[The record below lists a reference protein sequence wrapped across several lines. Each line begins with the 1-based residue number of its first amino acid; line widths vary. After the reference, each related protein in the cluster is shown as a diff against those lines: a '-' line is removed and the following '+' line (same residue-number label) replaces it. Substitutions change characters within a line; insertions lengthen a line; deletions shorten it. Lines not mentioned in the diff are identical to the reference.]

1 MPPRREACSRL
12 YWKAKGLNRLERIF
26 SRAFSSCKLADLG
39 NRVLA
44 TDMQTFLVD
53 NLLEYTDKMSM
64 SVGLEVRVPYLDTA
78 LAEYSLSVPFSAKLH
93 RGRTKIA
100 LREACRDL
108 LPEDNE
114 ALPKKGFVLPL
125 AIWMRDRLDKYFD
138 RFMPNARTKDLGF
151 FDPAYIQTLREIHKS
166 GRCDYSYELFSIM
179 MFDSWHRHH
188 ME

>member
-1 MPPRREACSRL
+1 MNG
-12 YWKAKGLNRLERIF
+12 KQLEPSERVF
-26 SRAFSSCKLADLG
+26 SRVFTECGLADLG

-44 TDMQTFLVD
+44 ADMQTFLVD

-64 SVGLEVRVPYLDTA
+64 SVGLEVRVPYLEPRLVEHT
-78 LAEYSLSVPFSAKLH
+78 LSMPFATKL
-93 RGRTKIA
+93 RGKSTKLA

-108 LPEDNE
+108 LPQNND
-114 ALPKKGFVLPL
+114 AMPKKGFVPPL

-138 RFMPNARTKDLGF
+138 QSMPANRTEQLGF
-151 FDPAYIQTLREIHKS
+151 FDPVYIQTLREMHRS

-179 MFDSWHRHH
+179 MFDNWHRHH